1 MVYLLQRLVY
11 KTLKASSVPHPSRR
25 WAETLMSMSMKH
37 FQLHY
42 MPQLLALTISF
53 FFFSFSESKSK
64 GENEL
69 RQILGHRRNPA
80 CDFPKCSGYFFLMV
94 NSQRQRQ
101 ERGVSQETHTW
112 GADHQQGQVHAD
124 SRAHKQGLDHAP
136 HTEKFSPDSDLH
148 WTLEGKRGFCFKGRY
163 GQPHPITHLQKRI
176 PIHPQGTYLQRGTP
190 AIFPA
195 AAFRFHVKVATT
207 QHPTRPQMQIT
218 VWSLTSHVFGG
229 KS

>member
-1 MVYLLQRLVY
+1 MVNPRGRGR
-11 KTLKASSVPHPSRR
+11 K
-25 WAETLMSMSMKH
+25 EG
-37 FQLHY
+37 F
-42 MPQLLALTISF
+42 
-53 FFFSFSESKSK
+53 
-64 GENEL
+64 
-69 RQILGHRRNPA
+69 HRRPT
-80 CDFPKCSGYFFLMV
+80 PG
-94 NSQRQRQ
+94 
-101 ERGVSQETHTW
+101 

-163 GQPHPITHLQKRI
+163 GQPHPITHLQKDSNSPPRYI
-176 PIHPQGTYLQRGTP
+176 SPKRNP

-229 KS
+229 KSPNFFQFSHL